1 MIAATLLVSALAIA
15 STTANKVVV
24 PIRDRQSALTV
35 SASTD
40 ITYTLGAP
48 VITNPVTIY
57 SSQKAIVED
66 FSRGVGAS
74 NWWNIEKNYYYQA
87 SASSPKVYVD
97 GNVML
102 GATVT
107 DNYTLG
113 KALSGNDLPNLVQ
126 KHISSGALPE
136 NADAVYFVLTA
147 KDVTE
152 DIRTDIGPGS
162 FCKDYCG
169 YHVSTTLTSGTR
181 VFYAMAGNPPAA
193 CLSGCAPPNNQNSSP
208 NGDVGVDAML
218 SVLAHELAEAV
229 SDPQSDGTRA
239 WQDASG
245 AENGDKCAYTYGSTS
260 TDSNGASYNV
270 GWNNRNYMI
279 QQNWEPVSQSCSV
292 GIVGSTPDPSPSP
305 TDPSPDPSPSP
316 TDPSPDPSPSPA
328 DPSPDPSP
336 SPADPSPDPSPS
348 CDPNNICCQYYGF
361 DC

>member
-1 MIAATLLVSALAIA
+1 MIASVFAISAFLAVSVAANSFIVPRRSHAAAQMVA
-15 STTANKVVV
+15 STN
-24 PIRDRQSALTV
+24 
-35 SASTD
+35 D
-40 ITYTLGAP
+40 IGYTLGAP
-48 VITNPVTIY
+48 VITNPVTVYYIY
-57 SSQKAIVED
+57 YGSWSASQKAIVED

-97 GNVML
+97 GKVML

-181 VFYAMAGNPPAA
+181 VFYAMAGNPPAS

-270 GWNNRNYMI
+270 RWSGRNYMI

-292 GIVGSTPDPSPSP
+292 GIAGSTPPPKKTTTTSTRRKTTTTTTTTTRRKTTTTTRRPKP
-305 TDPSPDPSPSP
+305 TD
-316 TDPSPDPSPSPA
+316 
-328 DPSPDPSP
+328 
-336 SPADPSPDPSPS
+336 S
-348 CDPNNICCQYYGF
+348 CDPTNICCIYLGY

>member
-57 SSQKAIVED
+57 YIYYGSWSASQKAIVED

-87 SASSPKVYVD
+87 STSSPKVYVD
-97 GNVML
+97 GN
-102 GATVT
+102 
-107 DNYTLG
+107 
-113 KALSGNDLPNLVQ
+113 

-147 KDVTE
+147 NDVTE

-316 TDPSPDPSPSPA
+316 TDPSP
-328 DPSPDPSP
+328 
-336 SPADPSPDPSPS
+336 S